1 LFDRYHNLTTFC
13 VLRFNEKKL
22 APEKTLQ
29 LGKSHS
35 LRTKLQQNRDFLC
48 INACAECMLKAY
60 AQLTYAQFW
69 YGFLS
74 MIFALVYYVV
84 SHLLLFTTPLL
95 MIPCFQ
101 RTSFSSRPAS
111 VRVLLCLIVSNCLA
125 ILPQAPLFS
134 QPPKAYA
141 QSLQSFGNEA
151 LSANATLTMSAAVP
165 QESMRLVKIGSR
177 QVDGFYSLARAE
189 RVRMGGKQAIA
200 QGLYLKTKQR
210 IIADTKQAQ
219 SSITHEAIRALFVT
233 YAENLRSV
241 KEITPTL
248 DNTFITAITFD
259 SKTDVRKLCAELE
272 SLSDVVEYAEPMQIL
287 KPHQTLFPTPNDPL
301 FARQYHWQRI
311 RAQEAWA
318 LTAGD
323 SSVVVAVCDT
333 GVDWEHED
341 LADNIWTNPGES
353 GRDAAGRDK
362 RTNGV
367 DDDRNGK
374 IDDWHGWDFV
384 GAASEVDLLQGVFRE
399 DNDPKLRFAN
409 GLVPMELPNHGTHV
423 AGSVAA
429 RANNA
434 RGGTGVAFR
443 CKILP
448 IKCSTDGVRI
458 DGIYRG
464 YEAMLY
470 AAQMG
475 AKVIVCSFG
484 GGRYSRFEQ
493 DIINTV
499 TQMGAL
505 VVAAA
510 GNDGKVTDNI
520 EFPASYDNVLAVGS
534 SNQAD
539 RAVPSSDFGL
549 LVDVFAPGENI
560 WSTASGNEY
569 TDSFSGTSMATP
581 IVAGVAALVRS
592 LHPDWSPRQIIQQL
606 RATSDNTLLGAGSTL
621 NRPFGYFG
629 RLNAVQALT
638 ATQPGLMLQNVSIGA
653 ATGIVQDVQPV
664 QLRLPVQNV
673 LASAQNVSV
682 TLFSL
687 DNKAATFESVQSLGT
702 INANIAQTATFSI
715 QLSPSA
721 LTGTGLRT
729 AEFVVIFQA
738 ANGYLNYERL
748 SVPYNIRTSLG
759 AQMLVPPMLDFSS
772 AAQTTLPALLL
783 NAGATPLSI
792 SNVSISGANAGD
804 FTALPIN
811 NVPLAIGATNTVS
824 VRFAPQSGLVGSRTA
839 VLQLTAQPVNTLQ
852 RSAIAGGYEFVSAR
866 SAYNEF
872 SDGTLL
878 AGAALPVDDV
888 TFTVP
893 IGFSFRFGGEVYSN
907 ITISSN
913 GFCAFSPA
921 ESLVQ
926 SGSVVT
932 RPLSTSLNAKGY
944 IAACGADIVIPA
956 TGDMRLKTEG
966 TAPNRTMTVQWRNAT
981 FKAASESR
989 LNFQI
994 RLYETS
1000 ERIEIIYGTC
1010 TMTAALGVASVDVGL
1025 RGASSNDIHSR
1036 RVSEDIRAAWTASAE
1051 STSNEDACEM
1061 SATAL
1066 PPTGL
1071 LYRWS
1076 ALAVPRSS
1084 VSEPIVRQIILRGVV
1099 SMPTDVALESTPQ
1112 PTNFEW
1118 RVSPNPVH
1126 DEARVEYDALPEAA
1140 QMRVCNALGEI
1151 VFAMSMDAAFEKRSF
1166 SINTSAWAQGV
1177 YIMTITT
1184 SRQTLHR
1191 RLYVLR

>member
-1 LFDRYHNLTTFC
+1 
-13 VLRFNEKKL
+13 
-22 APEKTLQ
+22 
-29 LGKSHS
+29 
-35 LRTKLQQNRDFLC
+35 
-48 INACAECMLKAY
+48 
-60 AQLTYAQFW
+60 
-69 YGFLS
+69 
-74 MIFALVYYVV
+74 MIFASAHCVV
-84 SHLLLFTTPLL
+84 SYLLLFTTLLL

-101 RTSFSSRPAS
+101 CTSFSSRPAS
-111 VRVLLCLIVSNCLA
+111 VRVLLCLIVSTCLA
-125 ILPQAPLFS
+125 MLPQTSLSS
-134 QPPKAYA
+134 QSLKAYA
-141 QSLQSFGNEA
+141 QSLQFLGNEA
-151 LSANATLTMSAAVP
+151 LSASATPTMSAIVP
-165 QESMRLVKIGSR
+165 QESMRLVKIGTR
-177 QVDGFYSLARAE
+177 QADGFYSLARAE
-189 RVRMGGKQAIA
+189 RVRMSSTQVIA

-219 SSITHEAIRALFVT
+219 SSITHEAIRALFAA
-233 YAENLRSV
+233 YAENLQSV
-241 KEITPTL
+241 KEIIPVL
-248 DNTFITAITFD
+248 ENVFITAVTFD
-259 SKTDVRKLCAELE
+259 SKTDVRRLCAELE
-272 SLSDVVEYAEPMQIL
+272 SVSDIVEYAEPMQIL
-287 KPHQTLFPTPNDPL
+287 KPHQTSFSTPNDPF

-353 GRDAAGRDK
+353 GRDAAGSDK

-429 RANNA
+429 RANNT

-505 VVAAA
+505 VVVAA
-510 GNDGKVTDNI
+510 GNDGKVTDNT
-520 EFPASYDNVLAVGS
+520 EYPASYDNVLAVGS

-592 LHPDWSPRQIIQQL
+592 LRPNWLPRQIIQQL
-606 RATSDNTLLGAGSTL
+606 RATSDNTLLGAGWP

-629 RLNAVQALT
+629 RLNAAQALT
-638 ATQPGLMLQNVSIGA
+638 ATQPGLTLQNISIGA
-653 ATGIVQDVQPV
+653 ATGIIQDVQPV
-664 QLRLPVQNV
+664 PIRLSVQNV

-687 DNKAATFESVQSLGT
+687 DNKAVAFEPVQSLGS
-702 INANIAQTATFSI
+702 INANAAQTATFSI
-715 QLSPSA
+715 HLSPAA

-729 AEFVVIFQA
+729 VEFIVIFQA
-738 ANGYLNYERL
+738 PNGYVNYERL
-748 SVPYNIRTSLG
+748 SVPYNIRPSLG
-759 AQMLVPPMLDFSS
+759 AQMLTSPILDFTS

-792 SNVSISGANAGD
+792 SNVSISGANSGD
-804 FTALPIN
+804 FTTLPIS
-811 NVPLAIGATNTVS
+811 NVPLAVGATNTVS
-824 VRFAPQSGLVGSRTA
+824 VRFAPQAGLVGSRTA
-839 VLQLTAQPVNTLQ
+839 VLQLTAQPVNTPQ
-852 RSAIAGGYEFVSAR
+852 RGVIAGGYEFSSTQAT
-866 SAYNEF
+866 YNEF
-872 SDGTLL
+872 ADGTTLL
-878 AGAALPVDDV
+878 GAALPMDDV
-888 TFTVP
+888 TFTAP
-893 IGFSFRFGGEVYSN
+893 IGFSFRFGGEVYNN
-907 ITISSN
+907 IMISSN
-913 GFCAFSPA
+913 GFCAFAPA

-926 SGSVVT
+926 SGNVVT

-944 IAACGADIVIPA
+944 ISACGADIIIPV
-956 TGDMRLKTEG
+956 TGDMRIKTEG
-966 TAPNRTMTVQWRNAT
+966 AAPNRTMTVQWRNAT
-981 FKAASESR
+981 FKATSEVR

-1000 ERIEIIYGTC
+1000 ERIEIIYGSC
-1010 TMTAALGVASVDVGL
+1010 TIPAALGVASVDVGL

-1036 RVSEDIRAAWTASAE
+1036 RVSEDIRAPWAASAE
-1051 STSNEDACEM
+1051 SISNEDACEI

-1071 LYRWS
+1071 TYRWS
-1076 ALAVPRSS
+1076 ALTTPRSP
-1084 VSEPIVRQIILRGVV
+1084 VSAPIVRQIILRGVV
-1099 SMPTDVALESTPQ
+1099 SMPTNVALVSMPH
-1112 PTNFEW
+1112 PAKFEW

-1126 DEARVEYDALPEAA
+1126 DEALVECDALAERA
-1140 QMRVCNALGEI
+1140 QMRVCNTLGET
-1151 VFAMSMDAAFEKRSF
+1151 VFTMQMDATLEKRSF

-1177 YIMTITT
+1177 YIMTMTT

>member
-1 LFDRYHNLTTFC
+1 
-13 VLRFNEKKL
+13 
-22 APEKTLQ
+22 
-29 LGKSHS
+29 
-35 LRTKLQQNRDFLC
+35 
-48 INACAECMLKAY
+48 
-60 AQLTYAQFW
+60 
-69 YGFLS
+69 
-74 MIFALVYYVV
+74 MIFASVHCVV
-84 SHLLLFTTPLL
+84 SYLLLFTTPLL

-101 RTSFSSRPAS
+101 CTSFFSRPAS
-111 VRVLLCLIVSNCLA
+111 VRVLFCLIVSTCLA
-125 ILPQAPLFS
+125 ILHQAPLSS
-134 QPPKAYA
+134 QPPRAYA

-151 LSANATLTMSAAVP
+151 LPANATLTMSAAVP
-165 QESMRLVKIGSR
+165 QESMRLVKIGTR
-177 QVDGFYSLARAE
+177 QAGGFYSLAHAA
-189 RVRMGGKQAIA
+189 RVGLGSKQAIA

-210 IIADTKQAQ
+210 IIADMKQAQ
-219 SSITHEAIRALFVT
+219 SSITHEAIRALFAA

-259 SKTDVRKLCAELE
+259 SKTDVGRLCAELE
-272 SLSDVVEYAEPMQIL
+272 TLSDVVEYAEPMQIL
-287 KPHQTLFPTPNDPL
+287 KPHQTSFPTPSDPL

-311 RAQEAWA
+311 HAQEAWA

-520 EFPASYDNVLAVGS
+520 EYPASYDNVLAVGS

-539 RAVPSSDFGL
+539 RAVASSDFGL

-629 RLNAVQALT
+629 RLNAAQALT
-638 ATQPGLMLQNVSIGA
+638 ATQPGLTLQNVSIGA
-653 ATGIVQDVQPV
+653 ATGIIQDVQPV
-664 QLRLPVQNV
+664 PIRLSVQNV

-687 DNKAATFESVQSLGT
+687 DNKAVAFESVQSLGT
-702 INANIAQTATFSI
+702 INANTAQIATFSI

-721 LTGTGLRT
+721 FTGTGLST
-729 AEFVVIFQA
+729 TEFVVIFQA
-738 ANGYLNYERL
+738 ANGYVNYERL
-748 SVPYNIRTSLG
+748 SVPYNIRSSLG
-759 AQMLVPPMLDFSS
+759 VQMLTSPMLDFTSTLQMNLS
-772 AAQTTLPALLL
+772 ALML

-792 SNVSISGANAGD
+792 SNVSISGANVGD
-804 FTALPIN
+804 FTALPIS
-811 NVPLAIGATNTVS
+811 NVSLAVGATNTVS
-824 VRFAPQSGLVGSRTA
+824 VRFVPQAGLVGSRTA
-839 VLQLTAQPVNTLQ
+839 VLQLTAQPVNTPQ
-852 RSAIAGGYEFVSAR
+852 RGTIAGGYEFTSTQAT
-866 SAYNEF
+866 YNEF
-872 SDGTLL
+872 TDGTPLL
-878 AGAALPVDDV
+878 GAALPADDV
-888 TFTVP
+888 TFTAP

-913 GFCAFSPA
+913 GFCAFAPA

-926 SGSVVT
+926 SGNVVT
-932 RPLSTSLNAKGY
+932 RPLSTFLNAKGY

-956 TGDMRLKTEG
+956 TGDIRLKTEG

-981 FKAASESR
+981 LKAASGSR

-1000 ERIEIIYGTC
+1000 ERIEIVYGAC
-1010 TMTAALGVASVDVGL
+1010 TMPATLGVSSVDVGL

-1036 RVSEDIRAAWTASAE
+1036 RVSEDIRTTWTVSAE

-1076 ALAVPRSS
+1076 ALTTPRSP
-1084 VSEPIVRQIILRGVV
+1084 VSEPIVRQIILRGAV

-1112 PTNFEW
+1112 SANFEW
-1118 RVSPNPVH
+1118 RISPNPVH
-1126 DEARVEYDALPEAA
+1126 DEALVECDALAERA
-1140 QMRVCNALGEI
+1140 QMRICNALGET
-1151 VFAMSMDAAFEKRSF
+1151 VFAMQMDAAFEKRSF

-1177 YIMTITT
+1177 YIMTIAT